1 MAPITAA
8 EREFARP
15 SATFSP
21 MSARLATLLLV
32 AASCTPAPDAEGRA
46 LPAGTNLL
54 LVTLDTTRADR
65 LGCYG
70 HAAARTPNLDAL
82 ATRGVRFERAYAHV
96 PLTLPTHAS
105 LLTGTLPPEH
115 GIHDNGRTA
124 LGSELTT
131 LAEVY
136 AARGYRTGAFVSA
149 IALDAS
155 FGLDRGFEVYD
166 DDLGGAE
173 PTVQRQLDRPAAAA
187 VDAAIAWLAADAS
200 QPFFAWVHVYDPHAE
215 YTPPPEYALPDPY
228 DGELAYVDA
237 QLGRLFAWLESQR
250 LVERTLVV
258 VVADHGESLGEK
270 GEHTH
275 ASLIYD
281 GTQRIP
287 LIVALPS
294 SASAGTACAEPVQ
307 QADLLP
313 TLMELHDWASP
324 GQVSGRSFAPL
335 LFGGSRETQPIWI
348 ESEYA
353 ALNFGWSP
361 LHGVVSGPWKYIE
374 APTPELYDLIGDPAE
389 RTDLAAQRPEV
400 VARLAAELAGLRA
413 SLRNFDAPAAASS
426 ETLARELAGLG
437 YVQGVASAGA
447 SASDVN
453 PIEHIEVLELYHE
466 AIGLLNRGEYELMI
480 PPLER
485 IVVEFPEAAGFRTQL
500 GDAYRR
506 TQRADE
512 ARRELERAVALD
524 PGYDPAH
531 FYLGELERAAG
542 NTAAARSR
550 YERVLEL
557 RAEYVPAREAL
568 AQLSLAAGDLEAAL
582 AEYERI
588 ARLDA
593 NAPRFRL
600 MIADLALELGQPA
613 RRAEALRAAAAI
625 DPADLALQ
633 NLAAWSLATTP
644 VEELR
649 DGERALALARI
660 CVERTGRT
668 DPTTLLVLAAALAE
682 TGEFERAAATLEE
695 ALELARD
702 PQLAAFAQELTLYRE
717 QLEQRQ
723 PLRED

>member
-1 MAPITAA
+1 
-8 EREFARP
+8 
-15 SATFSP
+15 

-32 AASCTPAPDAEGRA
+32 AASCTPAPDAGEGA
-46 LPAGTNLL
+46 LAAGTNLL
-54 LVTLDTTRADR
+54 LITLDTTRADR

-82 ATRGVRFERAYAHV
+82 AARGVRFDRAYAHV

-124 LGSELTT
+124 LGAELTT

-155 FGLDRGFEVYD
+155 FGLNRGFDVYD

-173 PTVQRQLDRPAAAA
+173 PAGQRQLDRPAAAA
-187 VDAAIAWLAADAS
+187 VDAALAWLAADTL

-215 YTPPPEYALPDPY
+215 YAPPAEFALPDAY

-237 QLGRLFAWLESQR
+237 QIGRLFAWLESER

-287 LIVALPS
+287 LIVALPEGH
-294 SASAGTACAEPVQ
+294 SAGTVCAGPVQ
-307 QADLLP
+307 QADLFP

-335 LFGGSRETQPIWI
+335 LHGGTREDRAIWI

-374 APTPELYDLIGDPAE
+374 APTPELYDLLEDPAE
-389 RTDLAAQRPEV
+389 RNDLAAERPEV
-400 VARLAAELAGLRA
+400 VARLASELADLRA
-413 SLRNFDAPAAASS
+413 SLRAFEAPSAGSNGALS
-426 ETLARELAGLG
+426 RELASLG
-437 YVQGVASAGA
+437 YVQGVASPGS

-453 PIEHIEVLELYHE
+453 PVEHIEVLELYHE
-466 AIGLLNRGEYELMI
+466 AIGLLNRGEYERMI
-480 PPLER
+480 PLLER
-485 IVVEFPEAAGFRTQL
+485 VVTEFPNAAGFRTQL

-506 TQRADE
+506 TGRADE
-512 ARRELERAVALD
+512 ARTELERAIELD

-531 FYLGELERAAG
+531 FYLGELERSAG
-542 NTAAARSR
+542 DPAAARSR

-568 AQLSLAAGDLEAAL
+568 AQLSLAAGDVEAAL
-582 AEYERI
+582 KEYERI
-588 ARLDA
+588 AELDA

-600 MIADLALELGQPA
+600 VIADLALALEQPV
-613 RRAEALRAAAAI
+613 RRAEALRAAAALAP
-625 DPADLALQ
+625 DDVALQ
-633 NLAAWSLATTP
+633 NLAAWSWATTP
-644 VEELR
+644 VAELR
-649 DGERALALARI
+649 DGERALALART
-660 CVERTGRT
+660 CVERTDRA

-682 TGEFERAAATLEE
+682 TGEFERATATLDE

-702 PQLAAFAQELTLYRE
+702 PQLAAFAQELALYRE
-717 QLEQRQ
+717 QLEQRL
-723 PLRED
+723 PLREN